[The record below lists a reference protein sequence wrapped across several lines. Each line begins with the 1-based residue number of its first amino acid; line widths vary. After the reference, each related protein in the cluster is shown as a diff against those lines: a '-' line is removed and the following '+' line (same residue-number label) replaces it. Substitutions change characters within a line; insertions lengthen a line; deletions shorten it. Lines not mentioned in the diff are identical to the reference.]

1 MAYTNNY
8 GFNLG
13 IRTGVLRDL
22 DRGQRPEKYISLS
35 DPSYNHSEEGL
46 GRFNFD
52 SGNINHIRGGTLRPT
67 HLLQQQQQQ
76 QFRAGDQQ
84 TPEVP
89 HYLNQN
95 PNVIPLHLAD
105 LSRPPPVLSRSFT
118 SNPVPPNTTSIP
130 YQPNWGGSFTP
141 LSESINDNEEEYE
154 GMILV

>member
-1 MAYTNNY
+1 MAYSNNY

-67 HLLQQQQQQ
+67 
-76 QFRAGDQQ
+76 Q
-84 TPEVP
+84 TPQWP
-89 HYLNQN
+89 HYLDQN

-105 LSRPPPVLSRSFT
+105 MSRPPPVLSRSAPN
-118 SNPVPPNTTSIP
+118 NPVPPFSTSIP

-141 LSESINDNEEEYE
+141 VAETINDNEEEYE

>member
-1 MAYTNNY
+1 MAYSNNY

-67 HLLQQQQQQ
+67 
-76 QFRAGDQQ
+76 Q
-84 TPEVP
+84 TPQWP
-89 HYLNQN
+89 HYLDQN

-105 LSRPPPVLSRSFT
+105 MSRPPPVLSRSAPN
-118 SNPVPPNTTSIP
+118 NPVPPFSTSIP
-130 YQPNWGGSFTP
+130 PNWGGSFTP
-141 LSESINDNEEEYE
+141 VAETINDNEEEYE

>member
-1 MAYTNNY
+1 MAYCNNY

-13 IRTGVLRDL
+13 VRTGILRDL

-67 HLLQQQQQQ
+67 
-76 QFRAGDQQ
+76 Q
-84 TPEVP
+84 TPERP
-89 HYLNQN
+89 HYLDQN

-105 LSRPPPVLSRSFT
+105 MSRPPPVLSRSAPN
-118 SNPVPPNTTSIP
+118 NPVPPFSTSIP

>member
-1 MAYTNNY
+1 MAYSNNY

-67 HLLQQQQQQ
+67 
-76 QFRAGDQQ
+76 Q
-84 TPEVP
+84 TPQWP
-89 HYLNQN
+89 HYLDQN

-105 LSRPPPVLSRSFT
+105 MSRPPPVLSRSAPN
-118 SNPVPPNTTSIP
+118 NPVPPFSTSIP

-141 LSESINDNEEEYE
+141 VAESINDNEEEYE

>member
-1 MAYTNNY
+1 MAYCNNY

-13 IRTGVLRDL
+13 VRTGILRDL

-67 HLLQQQQQQ
+67 
-76 QFRAGDQQ
+76 Q
-84 TPEVP
+84 TPERP
-89 HYLNQN
+89 HYLDQN

-105 LSRPPPVLSRSFT
+105 MSRPPPVLSRSAPN
-118 SNPVPPNTTSIP
+118 NPVPPFSTSIP

-141 LSESINDNEEEYE
+141 VAETINDNEEEYE

>member
-1 MAYTNNY
+1 MAYSNNY

-13 IRTGVLRDL
+13 VRTGILRDL

-67 HLLQQQQQQ
+67 
-76 QFRAGDQQ
+76 Q
-84 TPEVP
+84 TPQWP
-89 HYLNQN
+89 HYLDQN

-105 LSRPPPVLSRSFT
+105 MSRPPPVLSRSAPN
-118 SNPVPPNTTSIP
+118 NPVPPFSTSIP

-141 LSESINDNEEEYE
+141 VAETINDNEEEYE

>member
-1 MAYTNNY
+1 MVYSNNY

-67 HLLQQQQQQ
+67 
-76 QFRAGDQQ
+76 Q
-84 TPEVP
+84 TPQWP
-89 HYLNQN
+89 HYLDQN

-105 LSRPPPVLSRSFT
+105 MSRPPPVLSRSAPN
-118 SNPVPPNTTSIP
+118 NPVPPFSTSIP

-141 LSESINDNEEEYE
+141 VAETINDNEEEYE

>member
-1 MAYTNNY
+1 MAYCNNY

-13 IRTGVLRDL
+13 VRTGILRDL

-67 HLLQQQQQQ
+67 
-76 QFRAGDQQ
+76 Q
-84 TPEVP
+84 TPQWP
-89 HYLNQN
+89 HYLDQN

-105 LSRPPPVLSRSFT
+105 MSRPPPVLSRSAPN
-118 SNPVPPNTTSIP
+118 NPVPPFSTSIP

-141 LSESINDNEEEYE
+141 VAETINDNEEEYE

>member
-52 SGNINHIRGGTLRPT
+52 SGNINHIRGGTLHPM
-67 HLLQQQQQQ
+67 Q

-95 PNVIPLHLAD
+95 PNVIPLHLTD
-105 LSRPPPVLSRSFT
+105 LSRPPPVLSRSVT
-118 SNPVPPNTTSIP
+118 SNPVPSYTTSIP

-141 LSESINDNEEEYE
+141 LAESINDNEEEYE

>member
-67 HLLQQQQQQ
+67 
-76 QFRAGDQQ
+76 Q
-84 TPEVP
+84 TPEGL
-89 HYLNQN
+89 HYLDQN
-95 PNVIPLHLAD
+95 SNVIPLHLAD
-105 LSRPPPVLSRSFT
+105 MSRPPSS
-118 SNPVPPNTTSIP
+118 
-130 YQPNWGGSFTP
+130 P
-141 LSESINDNEEEYE
+141 LKICPQ
-154 GMILV
+154 

>member
-1 MAYTNNY
+1 MAYSNNY

-67 HLLQQQQQQ
+67 
-76 QFRAGDQQ
+76 Q
-84 TPEVP
+84 TPQWP
-89 HYLNQN
+89 HYLDQN

-105 LSRPPPVLSRSFT
+105 MSRPPPVLSRSFT
-118 SNPVPPNTTSIP
+118 SNPLPPNTTSVP
-130 YQPNWGGSFTP
+130 YQPHWGGSFTP
-141 LSESINDNEEEYE
+141 LSESINDNEDDYE
-154 GMILV
+154 GMVFI